1 MARKKSS
8 KALFE
13 VIGGDARKADKQL
26 GVPGWFGQAGPAAA
40 EAPPGPEP
48 PKPGDA
54 TVQAPPKPPKPVAM
68 TERQPAFYTSGDKMT
83 ISLSTISALLILL
96 GLIAL
101 LAAAFGLGR
110 WSVRAARAGE
120 GGAAQGAQVAGLEDA
135 PPGVVP
141 VPRPVPGQ
149 PPGASVDAI
158 IPDDADRPSGY
169 YYLVV
174 QGGIDSRKEAEHIK
188 RFLYSKGVDATIHRM
203 GVQGTY
209 IVKDLRGFKDPD
221 SPEVRDYVDNT
232 VLPLGQAYM
241 KDGGGNRDFGQR
253 RDAPPW
259 MIYEK

>member
-1 MARKKSS
+1 MARKKSP

-40 EAPPGPEP
+40 EAPPPQP

-54 TVQAPPKPPKPVAM
+54 AAQAPSMPPRPVAM
-68 TERQPAFYTSGDKMT
+68 AEREPAFYASGGKMT

-101 LAAAFGLGR
+101 LAVAFGLGR

-120 GGAAQGAQVAGLEDA
+120 SGAEQGAQVAGLEDA
-135 PPGVVP
+135 PPGVLP

-149 PPGASVDAI
+149 PRAASVDAI
-158 IPDDADRPSGY
+158 PDDAHRPSGY
-169 YYLVV
+169 YYLVI

-188 RFLYSKGVDATIHRM
+188 GFLYSMGVDATIHRPRE
-203 GVQGTY
+203 GGTY
-209 IVKDLRGFKDPD
+209 IVKHLRGFKDPN

-232 VLPLGQAYM
+232 ILPLGKAYM

>member
-1 MARKKSS
+1 MARKKSP

-40 EAPPGPEP
+40 EAPPRQEP
-48 PKPGDA
+48 SKSPGA
-54 TVQAPPKPPKPVAM
+54 AAQAPPRPPRPVA
-68 TERQPAFYTSGDKMT
+68 TLEREPAFYTSGDKMT
-83 ISLSTISALLILL
+83 ISLSTISALLVLL

-101 LAAAFGLGR
+101 LAVAFGLGR
-110 WSVRAARAGE
+110 WSVRAGQSRPE
-120 GGAAQGAQVAGLEDA
+120 PGAQVASLDEA

-149 PPGASVDAI
+149 PRAVSVDAI
-158 IPDDADRPSGY
+158 PDDAYRPSGY
-169 YYLVV
+169 YYLVI

-188 RFLYSKGVDATIHRM
+188 GFLYSKGIDATIHRPRAGGPYM
-203 GVQGTY
+203 
-209 IVKDLRGFKDPD
+209 VKDLRGFKDPN

-232 VLPLGQAYM
+232 ILPMGKAYM
-241 KDGGGNRDFGQR
+241 REGGGNRDFRQR

-259 MIYEK
+259 MIYEE